1 LNSHGYL
8 PEWEVWIGLGAIIIV
23 IVVFSIILKRKKIL
37 HEREKGLTR
46 IYTDQRCGGQL
57 GPGGTMVFSLPFVRV
72 SVYEDFVVISTLF
85 KIVLEISEIEK
96 MVESRWSNTSMK
108 LFHSNKKYANPLII
122 SSRNLKELKE
132 VIEAQMAKQRGVDES
147 DGGKA
152 VE

>member
-1 LNSHGYL
+1 
-8 PEWEVWIGLGAIIIV
+8 
-23 IVVFSIILKRKKIL
+23 
-37 HEREKGLTR
+37 
-46 IYTDQRCGGQL
+46 
-57 GPGGTMVFSLPFVRV
+57 MVFSLPFVRV